1 MGPRLNLRKS
11 RGTRVVDGNEVVSRG
26 SKLSGEEGFPRLSWE
41 EPARRSPPPGNRCV
55 GGRSSPPRTI
65 LHPLASRVVRPMV
78 GHEMKD
84 AQRRDAFSPPT
95 VASRGPP
102 GCPFHPRRENLLASG
117 PTTSV
122 LRILGSRP
130 TSRRT
135 FRRPAAKAK
144 RRRVTGNDSIHAAP
158 QTALDPELSLG
169 CRRTPPSFESTGVPF
184 LGLTSGGFGP
194 AFSRSAAR
202 GESRG
207 SSPSGPEFS
216 NPRRQK
222 VRVPIHIN
230 TY

>member
-1 MGPRLNLRKS
+1 LSTGTKSFPGARSSPVRKASRDSPGKS
-11 RGTRVVDGNEVVSRG
+11 RRAGAPPRGTDALGVV
-26 SKLSGEEGFPRLSWE
+26 RLH
-41 EPARRSPPPGNRCV
+41 R
-55 GGRSSPPRTI
+55 GRSSTP
-65 LHPLASRVVRPMV
+65 SRAGWLDRWLVTTWRMPSD
-78 GHEMKD
+78 GTP
-84 AQRRDAFSPPT
+84 SPPPT
-95 VASRGPP
+95 VASRCPP
-102 GCPFHPRRENLLASG
+102 SCPFHPRRENLLASG